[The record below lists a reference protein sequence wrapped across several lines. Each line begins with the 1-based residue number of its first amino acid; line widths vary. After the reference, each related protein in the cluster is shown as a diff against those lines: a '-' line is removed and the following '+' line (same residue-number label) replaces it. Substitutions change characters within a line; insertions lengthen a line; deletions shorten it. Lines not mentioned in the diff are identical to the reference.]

1 MRYLIAF
8 LTLIN
13 ITCLA
18 QEEVKGYGAY
28 QKQDKSFITSDL
40 RGKHAVSIGFYNSL
54 NTPSE
59 KNYVPIYDTL
69 SLNQNTSYNQDVIPL
84 FGVHVGYNY
93 LILSKKDKY
102 KKKKNKTKSRTIIN
116 SYLGLHFDFSTRKE
130 YLINLKLYHPLIRA
144 KGFLFTWL
152 LFNEIGIG
160 VHHLPDYLNPS
171 NSVNPNLS
179 LEVLRLK
186 FIKIPLFITATTNY
200 DLKNDFTV
208 PERKNVE
215 MMFGLKYYI
224 YKNKVN

>member
-40 RGKHAVSIGFYNSL
+40 RGKHAVSIGFYTSI
-54 NTPSE
+54 NTPLG
-59 KNYVPIYDTL
+59 DDL
-69 SLNQNTSYNQDVIPL
+69 IPL
-84 FGVHVGYNY
+84 LGGHFGYNY

-102 KKKKNKTKSRTIIN
+102 KKKKNKTKSRILID
-116 SYLGLHFDFSTRKE
+116 SYLGFHFDFSIKNE
-130 YLINLKLYHPLIRA
+130 FLINLKLYHPLIRA

-179 LEVLRLK
+179 LEILRLK

-208 PERKNVE
+208 PERKNIE

>member
-1 MRYLIAF
+1 MKYLIAF

-18 QEEVKGYGAY
+18 QEEVIGYGAY

-40 RGKHAVSIGFYNSL
+40 RGKHAVSVGFYTSI
-54 NTPSE
+54 NTPLGDNS
-59 KNYVPIYDTL
+59 
-69 SLNQNTSYNQDVIPL
+69 IPL
-84 FGVHVGYNY
+84 FGGHIGYNY

-102 KKKKNKTKSRTIIN
+102 YKKRNKTKSRIIIN

-130 YLINLKLYHPLIRA
+130 YLINLKLFHPLLRA
-144 KGFLFTWL
+144 KGFLITWM

-171 NSVNPNLS
+171 NSINPNLS
-179 LEVLRLK
+179 LEILRLK